1 MQKVLPLDIESIGLT
16 LYNGIVWI
24 VSYGKK
30 LIHDC
35 RGIRK
40 LPSELQKQIADRSIC
55 KIIHSSEFDAPYL
68 EMNTDAPH
76 MRNIWDTRLCE
87 IIIQGVQLPRRNQK
101 QDLTP
106 YQQQLYEKHSS
117 SLEYTLPRYGFPKPD
132 KSLRKEFIDR
142 PIGKPFSKELI
153 KYAGD
158 DTKYLPAL
166 QKAQEY
172 ILTRDGLL
180 EVALLE
186 NKVAERVAE
195 MRVIGLGIDEKK
207 WLQIADDN
215 LYKYRKLIQALPTD
229 VSNWNSPAQVKQFF
243 HYRGIEIDSLTNIE
257 KIQRER
263 KDRVL
268 GEFITARNMYSDA
281 TAYGEKWLRRAD
293 GSSTVDPDGRMR
305 CSWEQILNTGRFAT
319 SNPNILALPKAGKQR
334 STIVPRK
341 GYVFIIGD
349 YTGQEIGIMAAAAN
363 EKIWID
369 TLLRGDDIHGL
380 TASIIFTDAWQ
391 RGYEKGCT
399 FPKKCNC
406 KVHKQ
411 LREHGKVAN
420 LAPAYGGGADSF
432 SERTGHDVRTSKRIL
447 EKFRRSTPALTRYL
461 RKNANDAVRTG
472 VSYSADKYRRRRVL
486 NGDAEWQ
493 IANQGKNNP
502 IQSSAANMLK
512 LAMIS
517 IPEKYQIVLP
527 FHDELVLEVPR
538 REGATAKKVLK
549 KVMEDSSAYI
559 TGIAGLIKI
568 DPRIA
573 NDFSKQ

>member
-1 MQKVLPLDIESIGLT
+1 MQHRFIAVDIESIGLT
-16 LYNGIVWI
+16 LHNGVIWI
-24 VSYGKK
+24 ISYGKK

-35 RGIRK
+35 KGIK
-40 LPSELQKQIADRSIC
+40 GLPADLSKILADKSIC

-68 EMNTDAPH
+68 EMNGGAP
-76 MRNIWDTRLCE
+76 RIKNIWDTRLCE
-87 IIIQGVQLPRRNQK
+87 IVIHGFQLPRK
-101 QDLTP
+101 STKELT
-106 YQQQLYEKHSS
+106 QEQIKLYEKYSS

-132 KSLRKEFIDR
+132 KSIRKQFINR
-142 PIGKPFSKELI
+142 PIGQPFSTELI

-186 NKVAERVAE
+186 NKVAERVAQ
-195 MRVIGLGIDEKK
+195 MRVVGLGIDERK
-207 WLQIADDN
+207 WMRIADEN
-215 LYKYRKLIQALPTD
+215 LTAYNKIISNLPRE
-229 VSNWNSPAQVKQFF
+229 VSNWNSPAQVKKFF
-243 HYRGIEIDSLTNIE
+243 GYRGVIIDSLTNIE
-257 KIQRER
+257 KIQRTAN
-263 KDRVL
+263 DRVL
-268 GEFITARNMYSDA
+268 KQFIEARNMYSDA

-293 GSSTVDPDGRMR
+293 GTSTVDPDGRIR
-305 CSWEQILNTGRFAT
+305 CSWEQILNTGRFAS
-319 SNPNILALPKAGKQR
+319 SNPNILALPKAGRQR
-334 STIVPRK
+334 SAIVPRK

-349 YTGQEIGIMAAAAN
+349 YTGQEIGVMAAAAK
-363 EKIWID
+363 EKLWID

-380 TASIIFTDAWQ
+380 TASIIFPLEWQ
-391 RGYEKGCT
+391 RGFEKGCT

-406 KVHKQ
+406 KEHKR

-432 SERTGHDVRTSKRIL
+432 SERTGHSVKDARKL
-447 EKFRRSTPALTRYL
+447 LYKFQRSTPALTRYL
-461 RKNANDAVRTG
+461 RNNANQAIKTG
-472 VSYSADKYRRRRVL
+472 VSFSADPYRRRRVL
-486 NGDAEWQ
+486 NGNEDWQ

-502 IQSSAANMLK
+502 IQSASANMLK

-517 IPEKYQIVLP
+517 IPEKYDIVLP

-538 REGATAKKVLK
+538 REGEAAKKTLK

-568 DPRIA
+568 DPRIS